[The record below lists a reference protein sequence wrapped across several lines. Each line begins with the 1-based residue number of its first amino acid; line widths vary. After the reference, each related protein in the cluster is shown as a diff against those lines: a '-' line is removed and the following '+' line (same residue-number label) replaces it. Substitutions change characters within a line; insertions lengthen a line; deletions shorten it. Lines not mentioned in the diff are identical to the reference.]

1 MRIPETEAN
10 RAILV
15 WSCYLALIVLAVA
28 ELAAVAGALWAAV
41 TDAPDASPRLP
52 RFLPYWIFL
61 ALLLLSRPFKADPF
75 SQAHFGYQW
84 RLFLLF
90 AIGLVGI
97 AVAALLLVGGAM
109 ALGIS
114 IDGALSIMK
123 PAGMAALAVLAAWV
137 LALALAGARD
147 QLLGRAPDRTVFWRP
162 RTPSSP
168 AGIVGQGTGS

>member
-15 WSCYLALIVLAVA
+15 WSCYLALIFLGAV
-28 ELAAVAGALWAAV
+28 ELVGAVGALWDMA
-41 TDAPDASPRLP
+41 TGQPDPMARMP
-52 RFLPYWIFL
+52 RFALYWIFL
-61 ALLLLSRPFKADPF
+61 GMLLVSRPFKADPF

-114 IDGALSIMK
+114 IKGALSFMK
-123 PAGMAALAVLAAWV
+123 PAGMAALAVLAVWV
-137 LALALAGARD
+137 LALTVAGARD